1 MRKLRIGVVGLNH
14 GHIHGMVNGLIE
26 TGETEIA
33 CGWAAEP
40 DLRARFD
47 EIHGAIPWKDE
58 AAAVFE
64 SPEVDLVCTASING
78 DRGGV
83 ILDALAAG
91 KAVFV
96 DKPMLTQLDEL
107 ENVER
112 ALETGGGLVFVF
124 FGERLSQTV
133 DGQVKRLID
142 GGAIGELVHFAG
154 WGPHKLGVASRPAW
168 MFERRRYGG
177 ILCDIAS
184 HQFELFAYYTGG
196 RIVQGTSR
204 TANYSVREHPEFE
217 DFGDAAFAD
226 DAGAA
231 GYIRV
236 DWLTPNAMP
245 VFGDVRQLLIGTKGQ
260 IEIRRYVDLAREEPA
275 PAVFVTTNDAPPRQ
289 VRIDR
294 APTRFFRDLV
304 RDIRDGTNRCMPHA
318 RAFDA
323 TRAALLHQRDAAGMG
338 PGRRGE
344 A

>member
-1 MRKLRIGVVGLNH
+1 MRKLRMGVVGLNH
-14 GHIHGMVNGLIE
+14 GHIHGMVNGLLE

-33 CGWAAEP
+33 CGHAAEA

-47 EIHGAIPWKDE
+47 EIHGAIPWKNE

-64 SPEVDLVCTASING
+64 SPDVDLVCTASING
-78 DRGGV
+78 DRGRI

-96 DKPMLTQLDEL
+96 DKPMLTRLDEL

-112 ALETGGGLVFVF
+112 AVKPGGALVFVF

-133 DGQVKRLID
+133 DHQVKRLID
-142 GGAIGELVHFAG
+142 GGEIGDLVHFAG
-154 WGPHKLGVASRPAW
+154 WGPHKLGIASRPAW
-168 MFERRRYGG
+168 MFEKKRYGG

-184 HQFELFAYYTGG
+184 HQFELFAYYTGR

-204 TANYSVREHPEFE
+204 TANYSVRQHPEFE
-217 DFGDAAFAD
+217 DFGDAAFTD
-226 DAGAA
+226 EAGTA

-260 IEIRRYVDLAREEPA
+260 IEIRRYVDLARENPA
-275 PAVFVTTNDAPPRQ
+275 PAVFVTTHDAPPRH
-289 VRIDR
+289 VEIDR
-294 APTRFFRDLV
+294 SPTPFFGELV
-304 RDIRDGTNRCMPHA
+304 RDVRAGLNRCMPHD

-323 TRAALLHQRDAAGMG
+323 TRAALLHQRDAARVG
-338 PGRRGE
+338 PARGDT
-344 A
+344 